1 MPYISRLRE
10 ARVGRSL
17 VSPVCIKS
25 SQLARAPA
33 LQQICGSEW
42 AGGLTVIN
50 YLAASLSTQKLCW
63 ETPILHRES
72 TSSKSRRAL
81 RTSDRATLS
90 ISYQGR
96 LLSTISY
103 SPRPPLFFTSPTHFS
118 SNVPVLVFVCECVC
132 DLAPQP
138 ALIGLELSID
148 QSGLRAEIKVFLSL
162 DTPVA
167 RWECRGDLDRTETS
181 GLFWPPS
188 HIFRALRGVSW
199 LFFLLCWS

>member
-10 ARVGRSL
+10 ARAGRSS

-96 LLSTISY
+96 LLSTISS
-103 SPRPPLFFTSPTHFS
+103 SPRPPPFS
-118 SNVPVLVFVCECVC
+118 SPLQPTFLQMCQSSCLCASACVTLRRSRHWLGWSCQSISLVCV
-132 DLAPQP
+132 
-138 ALIGLELSID
+138 
-148 QSGLRAEIKVFLSL
+148 R
-162 DTPVA
+162 
-167 RWECRGDLDRTETS
+167 R
-181 GLFWPPS
+181 
-188 HIFRALRGVSW
+188 
-199 LFFLLCWS
+199 